1 MSNVVFP
8 VLPGLTWPF
17 VKQPMFQ
24 TKVQRA
30 VSGKEYRAAFMQ
42 YPLWTYTLYFNFLRD
57 LVSLP
62 ELQEL
67 MGFFNARQGS
77 FDNFLFNDPDDYTVT
92 DQLFGVGTAGGQT
105 VFPLVRTL
113 GAGGFTANDLVQ
125 NVHAM
130 VNVKDNGSTIP
141 PTSGSPHYTI
151 DSVGNITFSAAPTS
165 GHTLTWSGTFYYRC
179 RFLQDVQDFGKIMMN
194 PAGGGI
200 WDLNGTSSNAYLQF
214 IGSPQNK
221 V

>member
-17 VKQPMFQ
+17 VKQPMFH

-92 DQLFGVGTAGGQT
+92 DQLFGVGT
-105 VFPLVRTL
+105 
-113 GAGGFTANDLVQ
+113 
-125 NVHAM
+125 
-130 VNVKDNGSTIP
+130 
-141 PTSGSPHYTI
+141 
-151 DSVGNITFSAAPTS
+151 
-165 GHTLTWSGTFYYRC
+165 
-179 RFLQDVQDFGKIMMN
+179 
-194 PAGGGI
+194 
-200 WDLNGTSSNAYLQF
+200 
-214 IGSPQNK
+214 
-221 V
+221 